1 MTAVLNAANDLTNVI
16 TQITSGALGNLTGV
30 DIDLTEVNR
39 QLELV
44 NNIEN
49 LGAASFTAPETLAA
63 DGSYI
68 SAPISDGLGLV
79 LAQNVS
85 NILQDLNAAVQAL
98 EAKGTSIP
106 SNLVAAAINAAL
118 LPVKG
123 TVNVAVSGALAVG
136 GSGVNELVDASLLGT
151 TTVTFTNYR
160 FNTSKFIQ

>member
-1 MTAVLNAANDLTNVI
+1 M
-16 TQITSGALGNLTGV
+16 
-30 DIDLTEVNR
+30 NR

-98 EAKGTSIP
+98 EAK
-106 SNLVAAAINAAL
+106 V
-118 LPVKG
+118 PVSQ
-123 TVNVAVSGALAVG
+123 VILSPQL
-136 GSGVNELVDASLLGT
+136 
-151 TTVTFTNYR
+151 
-160 FNTSKFIQ
+160 

>member
-1 MTAVLNAANDLTNVI
+1 MSLPNYQWSVR
-16 TQITSGALGNLTGV
+16 NLTGV

-68 SAPISDGLGLV
+68 SAPSDGLGLV

-106 SNLVAAAINAAL
+106 SNLVATAINAAL

-123 TVNVAVSGALAVG
+123 TVNVAVSGALPLLAVG
-136 GSGVNELVDASLLGT
+136 GSGVNELVDASLLA
-151 TTVTFTNYR
+151 TTVTYQLPFQHLKIYP
-160 FNTSKFIQ
+160 II